1 MLDLSCIIITQLLT
15 FWPYQGSTVCQEG
28 GRYKLVSDGDNNNMI
43 MLAITKVKTTDEGEY
58 RVVVENCHGSDEK
71 SFMLYV
77 SGQLGLSYRLNILAP
92 LLTRQSIRM
101 LDHGLLEID
110 EAFSIWLNTM
120 SR

>member
-1 MLDLSCIIITQLLT
+1 MAACRPTFVTIITL
-15 FWPYQGSTVCQEG
+15 QGSTVCQEG

-77 SGQLGLSYRLNILAP
+77 SGQSGLSYKLNFFAP
-92 LLTRQSIRM
+92 LLTRQSIRV
-101 LDHGLLEID
+101 LDHRLLEID
-110 EAFSIWLNTM
+110 EAFSL
-120 SR
+120 

>member
-1 MLDLSCIIITQLLT
+1 MAACRPTFVTIITL
-15 FWPYQGSTVCQEG
+15 QGSTVCQEG

-77 SGQLGLSYRLNILAP
+77 SGQSSLS
-92 LLTRQSIRM
+92 S
-101 LDHGLLEID
+101 
-110 EAFSIWLNTM
+110 
-120 SR
+120 